1 MDRFLQNRIVRF
13 VQDWRQRSGELPTL
27 QDFEAS
33 GLDRKWIDEA
43 ERLGLV
49 EKFYVTLTSGTIK
62 KGYKLGSKIAS
73 K

>member
-1 MDRFLQNRIVRF
+1 VRF
-13 VQDWRQRSGELPTL
+13 VEEWRRSSGELPTL

-33 GLDRKWIDEA
+33 GLDRKLVDEA
-43 ERLGLV
+43 ERLGVV
-49 EKFYVTLTSGTIK
+49 EKFYVTLTNGMVK